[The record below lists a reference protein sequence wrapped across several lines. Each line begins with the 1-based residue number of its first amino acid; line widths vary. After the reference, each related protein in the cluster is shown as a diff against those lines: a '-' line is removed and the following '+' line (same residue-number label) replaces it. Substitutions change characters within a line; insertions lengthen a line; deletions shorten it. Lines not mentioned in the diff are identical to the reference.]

1 MKEFLPI
8 LLGALFFTIQT
19 YSNYKK
25 EQEKAKNRKLGKPV
39 PDDTIPIELPSTKSD
54 KKISHQKEIK
64 TPGTSLKR
72 DALTQKGLK
81 SAKPKATSSTK
92 SVYLNKNIEIEHLDT
107 LDESEQE
114 GAGVD
119 LDLREAVIHQVI
131 LERKF

>member
-8 LLGALFFTIQT
+8 LLGVLFFAVQT

-39 PDDTIPIELPSTKSD
+39 PDETIPVEIPSKNTGKRIPKQKESRTPGSSLKGASLTREALKPSKTPTKSSIKPFD
-54 KKISHQKEIK
+54 ISQ
-64 TPGTSLKR
+64 R
-72 DALTQKGLK
+72 
-81 SAKPKATSSTK
+81 
-92 SVYLNKNIEIEHLDT
+92 IEIEHLD
-107 LDESEQE
+107 LHREQ
-114 GAGVD
+114 GQGGTPLD